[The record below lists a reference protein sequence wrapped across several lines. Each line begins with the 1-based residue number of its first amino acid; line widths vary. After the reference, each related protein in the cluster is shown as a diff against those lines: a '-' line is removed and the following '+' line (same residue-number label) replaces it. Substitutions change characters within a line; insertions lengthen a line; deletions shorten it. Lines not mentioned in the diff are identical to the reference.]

1 MPNWKV
7 HLEIAKRLNQKFR
20 FSKIE
25 TEEFNLGNILPDIN
39 NCYIVT
45 DISKNI
51 EHKYTHYQDSEEIPS
66 YKNFIEIF
74 KSKIYEEPI
83 IFGYYIHLYTDYT
96 WNNYFYTNYNN
107 HEKLKEMTNKEKRI
121 IKQHDFK
128 VYNDLFMENKPQ
140 FTNTD
145 NLLEKTKLINRVS
158 ITEDDIKKVETF
170 LKNQKKYNQD
180 FQILS
185 KEILDE
191 MIKQTITYF
200 EKSK

>member
-107 HEKLKEMTNKEKRI
+107 HEKLKEMTHSEKRI